1 MKYAY
6 KKALRVIDSCENM
19 LQLRGAR
26 NYVNNFFK
34 FYASGKGEKLGPF
47 SLLEA
52 DVALSDTYTRLL
64 TFLEIKEKNIRKGW
78 KSE

>member
-6 KKALRVIDSCENM
+6 KKALRVIDSCEN
-19 LQLRGAR
+19 LIHLRGAR

-34 FYASGKGEKLGPF
+34 HYASGNGGKVGPF
-47 SLLEA
+47 SFLEA
-52 DVALSDTYTRLL
+52 DQALADSYTRLL
-64 TFLEIKEKNIRKGW
+64 TYLEVKEKNIKKGW